1 MKFFS
6 TFLFAALSALLNV
19 TNAEYTGTDC
29 NPLNKTT
36 CDPDPALGTEHTWL
50 FNSTLDSELWNME
63 TGTIDYTSE
72 GADFSIK
79 TENAS
84 TLLVSNF
91 YIFFGVM
98 EAHVKMAKGAGIISS
113 VILQSDDLD
122 EIDWEWVG
130 YNTSGVQSD
139 FFGKGN
145 TTTSDRGGYHA
156 VSNADTEWH
165 NYTSYWDKDRLE
177 WWIDG
182 DLVRTVNYSEPLTV
196 YGKNYPQT
204 PCQVKVSNWPV
215 GVEGQSVGN
224 LEWGGGLVNW
234 TNVPFTMSV
243 QKIRVQD
250 FHTGKEYKYS
260 GQTGTYESIEVV
272 GYLGVDLC
280 VIVWWLTPVDSGNS
294 TAKTEINKKAAETL
308 AQKWDDL
315 GTGAHIGVY
324 VGASVAGALI
334 IGAFAWFCFRQ
345 RRDGRLQRA
354 LHDGQ
359 SEAELTT
366 LAENKMRWRQ
376 SELFRQNQKYQ
387 PVP

>member
-1 MKFFS
+1 MGPWS
-6 TFLFAALSALLNV
+6 IVLFLALSGLQAMA
-19 TNAEYTGTDC
+19 NAEYTGTDC
-29 NPLNKTT
+29 NPTDSNST
-36 CDPDPALGTEHTWL
+36 CSADAALGTEHTWL
-50 FNSTLDSELWNME
+50 FNSTLDSKLWDMR
-63 TGTIDYTSE
+63 TGSIDYTSE

-156 VSNADTEWH
+156 VSNADTEFH

-215 GVEGQSVGN
+215 GIKGQSVGN
-224 LEWGGGLVNW
+224 LEWGGGYVNW
-234 TNVPFTMSV
+234 TDVPFTMTVS
-243 QKIRVQD
+243 KIRVQD
-250 FHTGKEYKYS
+250 FHSGKEYKY
-260 GQTGTYESIEVV
+260 TGHTGSYESI
-272 GYLGVDLC
+272 D
-280 VIVWWLTPVDSGNS
+280 VIR
-294 TAKTEINKKAAETL
+294 
-308 AQKWDDL
+308 
-315 GTGAHIGVY
+315 Y
-324 VGASVAGALI
+324 VEH
-334 IGAFAWFCFRQ
+334 
-345 RRDGRLQRA
+345 RA
-354 LHDGQ
+354 LAGKI
-359 SEAELTT
+359 SPIVGSL
-366 LAENKMRWRQ
+366 
-376 SELFRQNQKYQ
+376 Y
-387 PVP
+387 